1 MINAYSTHWFE
12 QFLET
17 RPYTAQEL
25 AFVCRCL
32 PNPPYTH
39 ILDLCCGQG
48 RHTNALAAAGYT
60 MTGIDIN
67 PLALAKAQ
75 TDAPTNVTYRQQDM
89 RHLAQLPGDFDA
101 IICLWQSFGYF
112 DAQTNAQILQQ
123 ISDKLRRNGRFILDI
138 YNREHFSWQTR
149 TRMAQPRRSVTICE
163 TLVETAHRPPDI
175 RHRRPR
181 RDFFLAALHSATNC
195 RRRAGWPGLSTGL
208 CVFRRGNG
216 RLATNI
222 IHAISVSEKR
232 NRKKVKILCWQNES
246 YPV

>member
-149 TRMAQPRRSVTICE
+149 TRMAQPKGVPVTICE
-163 TLVETAHRPPDI
+163 TLADNRLTAHLTYGTDGHEETFSWQLYTAPQIITAAAQVGLDCQLACAFFDEETAVSPQTSSMQ
-175 RHRRPR
+175 
-181 RDFFLAALHSATNC
+181 FLFQKNETA
-195 RRRAGWPGLSTGL
+195 
-208 CVFRRGNG
+208 
-216 RLATNI
+216 
-222 IHAISVSEKR
+222 KR
-232 NRKKVKILCWQNES
+232 
-246 YPV
+246 